1 MKRLKVNSLY
11 FYPKDTA
18 QKNAINFLQTKQY
31 INDRMPKIEAEDM
44 SVLHRRV
51 YMAGLFLEMISPEL
65 TRFLSTT
72 LDRDRANLKNLH
84 TAIDFLGLSDEDV
97 APRDEVETKAVDS
110 TETSEENECDTV
122 TDTSE
127 DTDRDN
133 TEETTELKPTTAASN
148 AHKMFSKR

>member
-18 QKNAINFLQTKQY
+18 QKNAINFLQTKQD

-84 TAIDFLGLSDEDV
+84 TAIEFLGLADED
-97 APRDEVETKAVDS
+97 ATPRNDVETEAVGN
-110 TETSEENECDTV
+110 TETLEENECDTV
-122 TDTSE
+122 TDANGDE
-127 DTDRDN
+127 DHGHA
-133 TEETTELKPTTAASN
+133 EESAELKPTTAASN

>member
-31 INDRMPKIEAEDM
+31 LNDRMPKVEAEDM

-84 TAIDFLGLSDEDV
+84 TVIEFLGLVDEDV
-97 APRDEVETKAVDS
+97 TPRNDVEIEVQDS
-110 TETSEENECDTV
+110 TETLAENECDAVTV
-122 TDTSE
+122 TSV
-127 DTDRDN
+127 DTDHDH
-133 TEETTELKPTTAASN
+133 TEGSTELKPTTAASN